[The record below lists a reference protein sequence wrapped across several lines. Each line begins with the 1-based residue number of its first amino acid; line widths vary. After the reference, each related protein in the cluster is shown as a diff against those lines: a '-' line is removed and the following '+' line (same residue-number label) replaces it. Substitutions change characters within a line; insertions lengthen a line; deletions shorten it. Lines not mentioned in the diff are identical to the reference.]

1 MDFSDEQNAL
11 LEIKIDQMQRGRAIQ
26 PELYSLDPNA
36 EALEE
41 LRLLEILPVALKKKE
56 PEFPQLLEIRTRK
69 NFHKKPPGLQDPAK
83 PRPDDRIEEQEEHV
97 VEGLREGEKQHLDHL
112 KGVFNFM
119 TENKYV
125 VEAIFENVLLENRLF
140 KFPLSEL
147 TETEKKQLMEKLL
160 MNEEFKEYIYQKIL
174 REQEANDKE
183 GREKDLL
190 HKNRHL
196 MSDAIT
202 QDELPQDDG
211 QARLRALQDSRVSA
225 LNN

>member
-1 MDFSDEQNAL
+1 M
-11 LEIKIDQMQRGRAIQ
+11 
-26 PELYSLDPNA
+26 
-36 EALEE
+36 
-41 LRLLEILPVALKKKE
+41 
-56 PEFPQLLEIRTRK
+56 LEIRTRK
-69 NFHKKPPGLQDPAK
+69 NFNKQ
-83 PRPDDRIEEQEEHV
+83 PDRLRDAYKHRTDHQIDEREEHV
-97 VEGLREGEKQHLDHL
+97 MEDLKEVEKLQLDHL

-174 REQEANDKE
+174 REQEANDRD

-190 HKNRHL
+190 NKNRHL

-202 QDELPQDDG
+202 QDEMPQDDG
-211 QARLRALQDSRVSA
+211 RQRQRGQHESQASA